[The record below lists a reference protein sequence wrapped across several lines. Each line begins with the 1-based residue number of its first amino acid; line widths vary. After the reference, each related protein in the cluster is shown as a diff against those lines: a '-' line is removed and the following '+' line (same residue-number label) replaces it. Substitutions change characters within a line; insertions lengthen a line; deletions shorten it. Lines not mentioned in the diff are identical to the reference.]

1 MYVRYERVCHTISGL
16 KMLHP
21 EDPPHIFWKPKKHV
35 GGYISCGQVKYF
47 SEISCLTPPNIPGLK
62 GGIIFHIIRG
72 PQPSARGSDR
82 GKLTMVFVIRRVDS
96 EGSVRQHRPPAESTI
111 RPLLACCSRAAMWTP
126 GGCMSLF
133 LVDSRKQC

>member
-1 MYVRYERVCHTISGL
+1 MSYHL
-16 KMLHP
+16 WAKMWHP
-21 EDPPHIFWKPKKHV
+21 EDPPTFFRSPKKHV
-35 GGYISCGQVKYF
+35 GEGYISRGQVKYF